1 MAAKI
6 SIFPRDRLAWHRQM
20 AEDVELSH
28 VAFRLGVCIGGHFN
42 NRTRKTFVGYEKLG
56 QQMQVCRT
64 TVVNAVRELAARGH
78 LEVKAGGGRKIAN
91 EYRMILKTV
100 QPDAPFNSR
109 KTVQT
114 EAQNGAADCTPTL
127 TDLSDQNS
135 AEPDLHRPR
144 NALRGGEEAIRTKQ
158 SPAVFKKGSI
168 QWIAWLRHYEIA
180 NPSRAALMRSQA
192 DSGRSEWWSERSSWP
207 PNA

>member
-6 SIFPRDRLAWHRQM
+6 SIFPRDRSAWHRQM

-28 VAFRLGVCIGGHFN
+28 VAFRLGVWIGGHFN
-42 NRTRKTFVGYEKLG
+42 NRTGKTFVGYEKLG

-91 EYRMILKTV
+91 EYRMILKTA
-100 QPDAPFNSR
+100 QPDAPFNPH
-109 KTVQT
+109 KTIQND
-114 EAQNGAADCTPTL
+114 AQNGAADCTPTL

-135 AEPDLHRPR
+135 AETELHSPR
-144 NALRGGEEAIRTKQ
+144 EEAIRTKQ
-158 SPAVFKKGSI
+158 SPAVFKKGSV
-168 QWIAWLRHYEIA
+168 QWMAWLRYYETT
-180 NPSRAALMRSQA
+180 NPSRAALMRGQA
-192 DSGRSEWWSERSSWP
+192 ESGRSEWWSERSSWP
-207 PNA
+207 LIPS